1 MAKKKYQI
9 TQLQQDNSLLILHPE
24 TDADIVAVEK
34 GTGKYQG
41 DATNVQDALE
51 EVYDLA
57 STGGVT
63 GVKGNAESTYRTG
76 NVNLTPANIGAEAAF
91 TDGSATIASESNG
104 IVTLK
109 SGVAQNGGAIA
120 NTSGSDITLG
130 AAAKKGVATSVGSSS
145 TDDDLA
151 TAKAVNDAINGLPTP
166 MQFKG
171 SVGSGGTIEWSA
183 LPSAASSNEGYTYKV
198 ITQHTTTP
206 VCEVGDTIISNGSSW
221 VVIPSGDEPSG
232 TVTSVAAQGASG
244 SHLSVSGSPI
254 TSSGTLEISI
264 DSGYSIPS
272 DTKQGQWDGKY
283 DKPSGGI
290 PDTDL
295 SSGVQASLG
304 KADTA
309 LQTHQ
314 TITASGDATGT
325 SNNGALAL
333 TLANSGVTAGTYSVV
348 SVDAKG
354 RVTNGAQL
362 IEVGTSGQTT
372 PSNSL
377 AVGGIFFKEL

>member
-1 MAKKKYQI
+1 MSTKKYQI
-9 TQLQQDNSLLILHPE
+9 TQLQNDNSLLVLHPE

-34 GTGKYQG
+34 GTGKYEGQ
-41 DATNVQDALE
+41 ASNVQDALE
-51 EVYDLA
+51 EIYDMA

-104 IVTLK
+104 VVTIK
-109 SGVAQNGGAIA
+109 AGVAQNGGAIA
-120 NTSGSDITLG
+120 NSNGSDITLG

-145 TDDDLA
+145 TDNDLA

-183 LPSAASSNEGYTYKV
+183 LPSAAASNEGYTYKV
-198 ITQHTTTP
+198 ITKHTSAP
-206 VCEVGDTIISNGSSW
+206 ICEVGDTIISNGSSW

-232 TVTSVAAQGASG
+232 TVTSVGAEGASG

-254 TSSGTLEISI
+254 TSSGTISI
-264 DSGYSIPS
+264 GVESGYSIPS
-272 DTKQGQWDGKY
+272 DTKQGEWDAKY
-283 DKPSGGI
+283 SKPSGGI
-290 PDTDL
+290 PKTDL
-295 SSGVQASLG
+295 AQGVQDSLG
-304 KADTA
+304 LADSA
-309 LQTHQ
+309 LQSHQ

-325 SNNGALAL
+325 SVNGALAL

-348 SVDAKG
+348 TVDAKG
-354 RVTNGAQL
+354 RATAGAQL
-362 IEVGTSGQTT
+362 MEVGTTGQTT
-372 PSNSL
+372 PSASL
-377 AVGGIFFKEL
+377 AIGGIFFKEL